1 MQELQYLTQFRI
13 IEQIAVG
20 GMGAVYLAEQI
31 GAHNFRKTVAIKTI
45 RAALIEDEETLEMF
59 LGEARLVADLIHE
72 NIVQVYQLGES
83 DDGIYYV
90 IMEYAGGPNLETFMA
105 RHKFMRKN
113 VPVDIAAFV
122 ASRVARGLDY
132 AHKKRDNQGKRL
144 KIVHRDVSPSNI
156 IITYQGVV
164 KLTDFGIAKALN
176 MKVPD
181 EHEVIMGKYSYM
193 SPEQVRCEGT
203 DLRSDIFSL
212 GLVAYELLTG
222 QIIYDVDDGLEL
234 LEALKK
240 PVPYPHL
247 INSAVPPA
255 LSEIIM
261 KAIAHNPDDRFS
273 SAKEMQERLE
283 HFLYDNGFGPTNEAL
298 AKYVELLFPEA
309 RKKQSIC

>member
-1 MQELQYLTQFRI
+1 MQELQYLTKFRI
-13 IEQIAVG
+13 LTEIAVG

-31 GAHNFRKTVAIKTI
+31 GVKNFRKTVAIKTI
-45 RAALIEDEETLEMF
+45 RTSLIADEETLEMF

-83 DDGIYYV
+83 DGMYYV
-90 IMEYAGGPNLETFMA
+90 IMEYAGGPNLETFMV
-105 RHKFMRKN
+105 RHKFMKKS
-113 VPVDIAAFV
+113 VPVDIAAFIV
-122 ASRVARGLDY
+122 SRIARGLDY
-132 AHKKRDNQGKRL
+132 AHKKRDYQGKRL

-156 IITYQGVV
+156 IITYQGGV

-212 GLVAYELLTG
+212 GLVAYELFTG
-222 QIIYDVDDGLEL
+222 KIIYDVDDGLAL

-247 INSAVPPA
+247 LNSAVPPA
-255 LSEIIM
+255 LSAIIM
-261 KAIAHNPDDRFS
+261 KAIAHNPDDRYA
-273 SAKEMQERLE
+273 SAKEMQEKLE
-283 HFLYDNGFGPTNEAL
+283 YFLCDSGFSFSNETL

-309 RKKQSIC
+309 RKKQGNS